1 MKTRRVPIQLA
12 LLAYP
17 RDFRNA
23 YRKQIL
29 NDLDED
35 EASAVQAA
43 MNLFLCGLSLRAEL
57 FMRDAS
63 YALRRLRKMPL
74 FVCVVA
80 LTFALGIGANI
91 AVFSILNAV
100 VLRPLPYPNVS
111 RLVVFHVRSASA
123 SGVGTSLSVPEVHD
137 FSTESK
143 TLQNVAA
150 DSISAATLTGAG
162 KPKALLGQDV
172 TPAYFT
178 ALGVQPQL
186 GRYFTEADER
196 KGVRNVVISD
206 RLWRTTFA
214 ADPGIL
220 SKALYLDGVAYRI
233 VGVTPAGLR
242 FPEAQSGQ
250 LAQPDYFDIQP
261 DVAPANQRGASYLGT
276 MAVLRPGVTL
286 DQANAELRLI
296 SARWQREYPRY
307 ESGVTFF
314 VRPLSESVIGGISS
328 ALWTVFAA
336 VIGILLVACANVAS
350 MLLTSASTRDRE
362 FAVRFALGAS
372 RRRLTEQLLIETGSL
387 ALLGGIVGVGL
398 SYGMLAALRP
408 ALSHL
413 PHVDSLGIDPAALL
427 YALGAVILC
436 TLVAGLWPV
445 AALRYGNLHATLKAA
460 GRSGSSS
467 AGNRMRTV
475 LVTSEIAVALAL
487 VVLSGLVVRSFFTL
501 IHADMGI
508 QTRGVL
514 ASDTIGLPQH
524 RYGTLDARA
533 AFAQR
538 LLDRLTAIPGVDS
551 AALAI
556 SYPLSENNIQFQ
568 VGIVGRHFGPNQEP
582 SLAENTISPA
592 FFRVLGIPVLRG
604 RAFTDSDTSASR
616 PVAIVS
622 ESFARMYGNNGNAIG
637 MQIVSPGFN
646 GTPRATRLVV
656 GVVSDVRS
664 RLNRQ
669 TRPAYYVPMRQA
681 PSDFFSAIVRSASG
695 NTALLRNPVQQAIA
709 QTDTAMAPP
718 KTYTYDELI
727 ADDSMQARS
736 IATLLGSLAL
746 IALLLA
752 LSGIFGV
759 VAYNVTQRYG
769 EFGLR
774 LALGARSGALMAD
787 VLVRAL
793 GITAAGVGAGVVIAV
808 FGARAIEAQLYRTSP
823 MDPATFVTVIALIF
837 ACTCAAA
844 LLPAVRAA
852 RIDAATALRYE

>member
-35 EASAVQAA
+35 EASAVRAA
-43 MNLFLCGLSLRAEL
+43 MNLFLCGLSLRTEL
-57 FMRDAS
+57 FMRDAG

-100 VLRPLPYPNVS
+100 VLRPLPYPKVS
-111 RLVVFHVRSASA
+111 RLVVFHVRNASA

-137 FSTESK
+137 FATESK

-150 DSISAATLTGAG
+150 DSISGATLTGAG

-178 ALGVQPQL
+178 ALGVHPQL

-206 RLWRTTFA
+206 RLWRTAFA
-214 ADPGIL
+214 ADPSIL
-220 SKALYLDGVAYRI
+220 TRALYLDGVAYRI

-286 DQANAELRLI
+286 DQVNAELRLI

-413 PHVDSLGIDPAALL
+413 PHVDSLGIDPVALL

-508 QTRGVL
+508 QTHGVL

-533 AFAQR
+533 AFTQR
-538 LLDRLTAIPGVDS
+538 LLDRLNAIPGVDS

-556 SYPLSENNIQFQ
+556 SYPLSENDIQFQ

-582 SLAENTISPA
+582 SLAENTVSPA

-681 PSDFFSAIVRSASG
+681 PSSFFSAVVRSASG
-695 NTALLRNPVQQAIA
+695 NAALLRNPVQQAIA

-727 ADDSMQARS
+727 SDDSMQARS